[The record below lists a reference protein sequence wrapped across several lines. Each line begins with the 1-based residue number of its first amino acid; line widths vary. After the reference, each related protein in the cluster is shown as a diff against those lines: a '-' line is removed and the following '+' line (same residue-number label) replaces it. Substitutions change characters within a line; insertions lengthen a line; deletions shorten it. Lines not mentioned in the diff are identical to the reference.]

1 MERGET
7 EGGGAGTRGSRTGDG
22 GGGSDERQRDPR
34 SGGCGALLGGG

>member
-7 EGGGAGTRGSRTGDG
+7 EGGGGGTRGSRTEGGGDG
-22 GGGSDERQRDPR
+22 SVERQRDPR